1 VPRSPC
7 GNRRALTPGPNG
19 GNRKLDAVP
28 RVTRKRFE
36 EPDEVV
42 TLPLAREE
50 VVVLGEVHIGRT
62 THEPGWSWAEHVRPV
77 AGTPSCLYH
86 HQGFV
91 VSGRMQIE
99 TDDGAVRVL
108 APGDVFDV
116 QPGHAARVVG
126 DEPCVTIDFAGVRG
140 WGKPPESGERIV
152 ATLVVTDIVESTA
165 TAVRLGDARWKT
177 LLGGHSDRVR
187 VELDRFRG
195 LEVDTTGDGF
205 LAMFDGASRAV
216 RCAAAIAAVAEH
228 DRLRVRAGVHSGEV
242 EREGRTLRGVAVHAA
257 TRIASL
263 ARPGEVLVSDAA
275 VALLEGSSLKLDD
288 AGKHDLRGLPGRRHL
303 YRLAER

>member
-1 VPRSPC
+1 
-7 GNRRALTPGPNG
+7 
-19 GNRKLDAVP
+19 
-28 RVTRKRFE
+28 VTTKRFE

-50 VVVLGEVHIGRT
+50 IVILGEVHVGRT
-62 THEPGWSWAEHVRPV
+62 THLPGWSWAESVGPI
-77 AGTPSCLYH
+77 AGTQSCLHH

-91 VSGRMQIE
+91 VSGRMRVE
-99 TDDGAVRVL
+99 MDDGVVRML
-108 APGDVFDV
+108 ASGDVFDV
-116 QPGHAARVVG
+116 QPGHLTSVVG

-140 WGKPPESGERIV
+140 WGKPPESGERVV
-152 ATLVVTDIVESTA
+152 ATLLVTDIVGSTA
-165 TAVRLGDARWKT
+165 AASRLGDTRWKR

-205 LAMFDGASRAV
+205 LVMFDGASRAV
-216 RCAAAIAAVAEH
+216 RCAGAIAEVAAH
-228 DRLRVRAGVHSGEV
+228 DDLQVRAGVHSGEV

-263 ARPGEVLVSDAA
+263 AQPGEVLVSDAS
-275 VALLEGSSLKLDD
+275 VALLEGSSVNLHD
-288 AGKHDLRGLPGRRHL
+288 AGEHDLRGLPGRRRL
-303 YRLAER
+303 YRLAERSEPFTLSAS